1 MQAEAFT
8 SACVV
13 YLVLASL
20 NRLLIANK
28 VRDYCR
34 HCRVEADH
42 VEHSTVV
49 RVGEGEAVGGHAHDH
64 RLRIADKLAA
74 ILTQCLRR
82 VDIARSHFAV
92 RVSDEPRDGEFLFP
106 SVDHQQGAVG
116 TMRGLLYY

>member
-1 MQAEAFT
+1 M
-8 SACVV
+8 
-13 YLVLASL
+13 LIGVLEPFALCSPL
-20 NRLLIANK
+20 GPDK
-28 VRDYCR
+28 VRDQGQ
-34 HCRVEADH
+34 HGRVEADH
-42 VEHSTVV
+42 VEHAPVV
-49 RVGEGEAVGGHAHDH
+49 RVCEGEAVGGHAYND